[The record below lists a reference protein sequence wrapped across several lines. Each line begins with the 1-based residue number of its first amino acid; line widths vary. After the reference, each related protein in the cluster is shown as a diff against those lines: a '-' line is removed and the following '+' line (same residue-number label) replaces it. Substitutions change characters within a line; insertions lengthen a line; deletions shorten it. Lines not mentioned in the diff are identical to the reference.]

1 MDWLDPSDKKR
12 VVVGVIKLP
21 AKSKD
26 NPVSPVF
33 VNPGV
38 GLFPLVMIHADV

>member
-1 MDWLDPSDKKR
+1 MDWLEPSDKKR

-38 GLFPLVMIHADV
+38 GLSQVMLYLC

>member
-1 MDWLDPSDKKR
+1 MDWLDPSDKQR

-38 GLFPLVMIHADV
+38 GLFPPVTMYAC